1 MIWFWSIPSSIARRV
16 RSGRQ
21 SIACLSSA
29 ARLRFRL
36 IGCPAP
42 CRLAYDPAATPS
54 RSHHRTPLYFLY
66 RREACMKLGLAVGY
80 WGLGLSSE
88 DQLKLVRAAE
98 DAGWDSVWAAEAYGS
113 DTATV
118 LAWLASQ
125 TSRIKIGSGIFQ
137 MPGRSPAM
145 TAMTAATLDIL
156 SNGRMIL
163 GIGTSG
169 PQVAEGWHGQ
179 RFGKQI
185 QRTREYVAILRKAL
199 ARERLEF
206 EGETYQLPLPDGP
219 GKALK
224 LMIAPVQERIPIYI
238 AAIGPK
244 NTQLTGE
251 IADGW
256 MPTFFSPEHVGE
268 FRALLEEGPARA
280 GRDLNGFDIAP
291 NVNVAVDDDVD
302 RARDQM
308 RPFLALYVGGM
319 GSRKQNFYNALVRR
333 YGFEEAADEVQE
345 LYLSGKKDEAAAA
358 LPAELIDMTSL
369 CGPLDR
375 IKERLEVYRDAG
387 VGTLIT
393 TPVAFDPEGRRRM
406 LHALA
411 DL

>member
-1 MIWFWSIPSSIARRV
+1 MR
-16 RSGRQ
+16 
-21 SIACLSSA
+21 
-29 ARLRFRL
+29 
-36 IGCPAP
+36 
-42 CRLAYDPAATPS
+42 
-54 RSHHRTPLYFLY
+54 
-66 RREACMKLGLAVGY
+66 LGLHVGY
-80 WGLGLSSE
+80 WGLGLTS
-88 DQLKLVRAAE
+88 DQQLALVREAE
-98 DAGWDSVWAAEAYGS
+98 SLGFDSVWAAEAYGS

-125 TSRIKIGSGIFQ
+125 TEKIRVGSAIFQ
-137 MPGRSPAM
+137 IPGRSPAM
-145 TAMTAATLDIL
+145 TAMTAATLDNI
-156 SNGRMIL
+156 SDGRMIL

-179 RFGKQI
+179 PFAKPLE
-185 QRTREYVAILRKAL
+185 RTREYVEILRKAL
-199 ARERLEF
+199 ARERVEF
-206 EGETYQLPLPDGP
+206 EGNQYTLPLPDGA

-256 MPTFFSPEHVGE
+256 IPTFFSPEHVGE
-268 FRALLEEGPARA
+268 FKELLEEGASRA

-291 NVNVAVDDDVD
+291 NVNSAIDDDVD

-333 YGFEEAADEVQE
+333 YGFEEAADEVQN
-345 LYLSGKKDEAAAA
+345 LYLEGKKDEAAAA
-358 LPAELIDMTSL
+358 LPAELIDMTAL

-393 TPVAFDPEGRRRM
+393 TPIAFDPEERKRIIRE
-406 LHALA
+406 LA
-411 DL
+411 EIV